1 MTDTSSRIERLKSEQ
16 VASKAEAELLA
27 DSFNESTS
35 VSWLWAFLFGPL
47 YFLAHG
53 FWQRALIIFVLNFI
67 IIGFFIAPFLAY
79 PAWRKRAIEKA
90 EKMIL
95 VDKMSKR

>member
-1 MTDTSSRIERLKSEQ
+1 MAEMNGSQDL
-16 VASKAEAELLA
+16 VARTKAQSAEIDLMAETL
-27 DSFNESTS
+27 DESTG

-53 FWQRALIIFVLNFI
+53 FWQRALVVFLLNLI
-67 IIGFFIAPFLAY
+67 IIGFLVAPFLAY
-79 PAWRKRAIEKA
+79 PAWRGRARDRA

-95 VDKMSKR
+95 VDSVRRG